1 MKLLVKF
8 IIILFYSNTLLAN
21 VADEIVRKLDET
33 NNISFEFE
41 QITNNQNE
49 SGKCLLVFPGKL
61 KCIYNSK
68 DGKEILVT
76 NKSLYIIKHKF
87 KRSYRYP
94 IKNSAFNIILNKN
107 KILENVK
114 MIDPSNIKETPK
126 KYFYEVQASEGI
138 YVKIFFGKK
147 NKMLKGWETISYNQ
161 EPVIFNI
168 LNPVINSELKEK
180 FILPNYSN

>member
-21 VADEIVRKLDET
+21 VTDEIVKKLDET

-107 KILENVK
+107 KILENIK
-114 MIDPSNIKETPK
+114 MIDSSNMKETPK
-126 KYFYEVQASEGI
+126 KYFYEIQASEGI

>member
-8 IIILFYSNTLLAN
+8 TIILLYSNTLLAN
-21 VADEIVRKLDET
+21 ITDEIIKKLNET
-33 NNISFEFE
+33 NNITFEFE
-41 QITNNQNE
+41 QISINKNE
-49 SGKCLLVFPGKL
+49 KGKCLLAFPGKL
-61 KCIYNSK
+61 KCKYNSD

-87 KRSYRYP
+87 ERSYRYP
-94 IKNSAFNIILNKN
+94 IKNSAFNIILNKK
-107 KILENVK
+107 KILENLK
-114 MIDPSNIKETPK
+114 MVDPSYIKETHN
-126 KYFYEVQASEGI
+126 KYFYEIQTNEGI
-138 YVKIFFGKK
+138 YIKIFFGKK
-147 NKMLKGWETISYNQ
+147 NKILKGWETISYNQ

>member
-21 VADEIVRKLDET
+21 VTDEIVKKLNET
-33 NNISFEFE
+33 NNITFEFE
-41 QITNNQNE
+41 QISNNENE
-49 SGKCLLVFPGKL
+49 KGKCLLVFPGKL
-61 KCIYNSK
+61 KCIYNSE
-68 DGKEILVT
+68 DGKEVLVT
-76 NKSLYIIKHKF
+76 NKSLYVIKHKF
-87 KRSYRYP
+87 QITYRYP

-107 KILENVK
+107 IILENIK

>member
-21 VADEIVRKLDET
+21 VTDEIVRKLDET

-107 KILENVK
+107 KILENIK

>member
-21 VADEIVRKLDET
+21 VTDEIVKKLDET

-49 SGKCLLVFPGKL
+49 NGKCLLVFPGKL

-107 KILENVK
+107 KILENLK
-114 MIDPSNIKETPK
+114 MIDPLI
-126 KYFYEVQASEGI
+126 
-138 YVKIFFGKK
+138 
-147 NKMLKGWETISYNQ
+147 
-161 EPVIFNI
+161 
-168 LNPVINSELKEK
+168 
-180 FILPNYSN
+180 

>member
-21 VADEIVRKLDET
+21 VTDEIVKKLDET

-61 KCIYNSK
+61 RCIYNSK

-107 KILENVK
+107 KILENIK

-168 LNPVINSELKEK
+168 LNPVINSEFKEK

>member
-21 VADEIVRKLDET
+21 VADEIVKKLDET

-107 KILENVK
+107 KILENIK
-114 MIDPSNIKETPK
+114 MIDPSNMKETPK
-126 KYFYEVQASEGI
+126 KYFYEIQASEGI

>member
-1 MKLLVKF
+1 MKLLLKF
-8 IIILFYSNTLLAN
+8 ITILFYSSTLFAN
-21 VADEIVRKLDET
+21 VTDEIVKKLNET

-107 KILENVK
+107 KILENIK

-180 FILPNYSN
+180 FILPNYST

>member
-68 DGKEILVT
+68 DGEEILVT

-107 KILENVK
+107 KILENIK

>member
-21 VADEIVRKLDET
+21 VADEIVRKLNET

-94 IKNSAFNIILNKN
+94 IKNSAFNIIFNKK
-107 KILENVK
+107 KILENLK
-114 MIDPSNIKETPK
+114 MIDQSNIKETPT
-126 KYFYEVQASEGI
+126 KYFYEIQANEGI

>member
-1 MKLLVKF
+1 MKLLGKF

-21 VADEIVRKLDET
+21 VTDEIVKKLNET

-49 SGKCLLVFPGKL
+49 NGKCLLVFPGKL

-107 KILENVK
+107 KILKNLK

-138 YVKIFFGKK
+138 YVKIFFGKE
-147 NKMLKGWETISYNQ
+147 NKTLKGWETISYNQ

>member
-21 VADEIVRKLDET
+21 VTDEIVKKLNET
-33 NNISFEFE
+33 NNITFEFE
-41 QITNNQNE
+41 QISNNENE
-49 SGKCLLVFPGKL
+49 KGKCLLVFPGKL
-61 KCIYNSK
+61 KCIYNSE
-68 DGKEILVT
+68 DGKEVLVT
-76 NKSLYIIKHKF
+76 NKSLYVIKHKF
-87 KRSYRYP
+87 QRTYRYP

-107 KILENVK
+107 IILENVK
-114 MIDPSNIKETPK
+114 MIDPSSIKETPK

>member
-49 SGKCLLVFPGKL
+49 NGKCLLVFPGKL

-107 KILENVK
+107 KILENIK

>member
-21 VADEIVRKLDET
+21 VTDEIVKKLDET

-68 DGKEILVT
+68 DGKEILVI

-126 KYFYEVQASEGI
+126 KYFYEIQANEGI

-147 NKMLKGWETISYNQ
+147 IRCSKVGKQ
-161 EPVIFNI
+161 
-168 LNPVINSELKEK
+168 
-180 FILPNYSN
+180 

>member
-21 VADEIVRKLDET
+21 VTDEIVKKLNET
-33 NNISFEFE
+33 NNITFEFE
-41 QITNNQNE
+41 QISNNENE
-49 SGKCLLVFPGKL
+49 KGKCLLVFPGKL
-61 KCIYNSK
+61 KCIYNSE
-68 DGKEILVT
+68 DGKEVLVT
-76 NKSLYIIKHKF
+76 NKSLYVIKHKF
-87 KRSYRYP
+87 QRTYRYP

-107 KILENVK
+107 IILENVK

>member
-49 SGKCLLVFPGKL
+49 NGKCLLVFPGKL

-107 KILENVK
+107 KILENIK

-126 KYFYEVQASEGI
+126 KYFYEVQASEGL

>member
-49 SGKCLLVFPGKL
+49 NGKCLLVFPGKL

-87 KRSYRYP
+87 KRTYRYP

-107 KILENVK
+107 KILENIK

>member
-21 VADEIVRKLDET
+21 VADEIVKKLNET
-33 NNISFEFE
+33 NNITFEFE
-41 QITNNQNE
+41 QISNNENE
-49 SGKCLLVFPGKL
+49 KGKCLLVFPGKL
-61 KCIYNSK
+61 KCIYNSE
-68 DGKEILVT
+68 DGKEVLVT
-76 NKSLYIIKHKF
+76 NKSLYVIKHKF
-87 KRSYRYP
+87 QRTYRYP

-107 KILENVK
+107 IILENIK

>member
-21 VADEIVRKLDET
+21 VADEIVKKLNET
-33 NNISFEFE
+33 NNITFEFE
-41 QITNNQNE
+41 QISNNENE
-49 SGKCLLVFPGKL
+49 KGKCLLVFPGKL

-68 DGKEILVT
+68 DRKEVLVT
-76 NKSLYIIKHKF
+76 NKSLYVIKHKF
-87 KRSYRYP
+87 QRTYRYP

-107 KILENVK
+107 IILENIK

-168 LNPVINSELKEK
+168 FNPVINSELKEK